1 MKKIDFLTTPPK
13 IFIFGDYANKN
24 FCGGLLVICYIFVMI
39 VIISLY
45 LGDYIIIDKYT
56 INYSFTENSEDNDFL
71 NKKSNY
77 SDPELDFYFDLFSL
91 DTDLNQLNVS
101 GNFQLI
107 DQYNK
112 PIELNKPYKRRP
124 SEIYLKLGYICEDEK
139 CSIGNED
146 ITDFGYFL
154 RMNYS

>member
-13 IFIFGDYANKN
+13 MFIFGDYTNKN

-101 GNFQLI
+101 DHFQLTFLTAFLFFKKM
-107 DQYNK
+107 N
-112 PIELNKPYKRRP
+112 
-124 SEIYLKLGYICEDEK
+124 LGK
-139 CSIGNED
+139 S
-146 ITDFGYFL
+146 
-154 RMNYS
+154 